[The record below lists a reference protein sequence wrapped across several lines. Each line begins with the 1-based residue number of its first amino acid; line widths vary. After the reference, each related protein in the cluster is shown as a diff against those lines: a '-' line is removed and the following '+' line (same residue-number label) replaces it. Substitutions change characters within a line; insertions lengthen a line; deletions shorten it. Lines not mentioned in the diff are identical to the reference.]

1 MLLIRL
7 IKAYQFRRDRLL
19 TLELHPLACQRLI
32 MEKHPEAGEAFLI
45 MQKLTSSVCKALVVT
60 IHMQSPPSQPRP
72 LIVHHCPSCHGNDL
86 YSKKSWEK
94 DNLERYIYIYAFSR
108 RFYPKQ
114 LTLHSSYSFTFY
126 QLLLSLGIEPMILAL
141 LAPCSTI

>member
-1 MLLIRL
+1 MLISSLFKVFLLYLFFPPQHVLLIRL

-19 TLELHPLACQRLI
+19 TLELRPLACQRLI
-32 MEKHPEAGEAFLI
+32 MEKHPEAGEAFRI

-94 DNLERYIYIYAFSR
+94 DNLERYN
-108 RFYPKQ
+108 
-114 LTLHSSYSFTFY
+114 LVLHKYYKLQIKTPLFA
-126 QLLLSLGIEPMILAL
+126 LRESLFQKP
-141 LAPCSTI
+141 